1 MEDWD
6 ETGVS
11 SSRLC
16 IRITWLAYKNFQTLI
31 QILTSGDEAC
41 LLLHL
46 ISSPKESSRTR
57 LQLAPTPSDFQLHET
72 PALESWF
79 CNLFSKWLWKGHLG
93 PLSLSTL
100 AYKMGIATLMETWQD
115 CYRDKWENVGERS
128 CKILHFIQ
136 INFWFWKK
144 DTSFNHTHSA
154 AKKLKQRSQKY
165 TVRVSL
171 TLDMRDYLLA
181 WNF

>member
-1 MEDWD
+1 M
-6 ETGVS
+6 
-11 SSRLC
+11 
-16 IRITWLAYKNFQTLI
+16 
-31 QILTSGDEAC
+31 AC
-41 LLLHL
+41 LQKFSDLNPDINLWRWSL
-46 ISSPKESSRTR
+46 P
-57 LQLAPTPSDFQLHET
+57 ATPFNKLPQRVFENQTSTSTYSKWLPMHET